1 MWLAFKRWHCNGKS
15 HIISIYIIIRLM
27 NLYQFTLLS
36 RGIRMGFCC
45 RALDCRD
52 RLIFEATTGADSAS
66 KLGHAALFS
75 RCPLWIFIWS
85 IWPAKLIVIWIC
97 WIVLNPWSLGLAK
110 SCPAEGFESTWQ
122 INFSEKTTISTI
134 MSCVT
139 SIFPRGPQ
147 VSWRWRMRQTST
159 PRWRRVPS
167 RHRSLRRLRRLRGDP
182 MAEVVETTNR
192 FHGLFN
198 GT

>member
-1 MWLAFKRWHCNGKS
+1 MENR
-15 HIISIYIIIRLM
+15 ISFIYIIRLM

-97 WIVLNPWSLGLAK
+97 WIMLNPWSLGLAK
-110 SCPAEGFESTWQ
+110 SCPAEDFESTWQ
-122 INFSEKTTISTI
+122 IK
-134 MSCVT
+134 
-139 SIFPRGPQ
+139 Q
-147 VSWRWRMRQTST
+147 Q
-159 PRWRRVPS
+159 
-167 RHRSLRRLRRLRGDP
+167 RRLPPCHVLLPSSHVARRCREGEGCARPQRQDGG
-182 MAEVVETTNR
+182 E
-192 FHGLFN
+192 FHRATGACGGSVAIRWLKW
-198 GT
+198 